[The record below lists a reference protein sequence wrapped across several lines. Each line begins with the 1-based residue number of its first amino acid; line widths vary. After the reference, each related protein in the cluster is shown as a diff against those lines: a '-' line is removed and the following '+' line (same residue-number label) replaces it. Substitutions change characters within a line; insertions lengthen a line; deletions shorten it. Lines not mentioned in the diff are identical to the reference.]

1 MLIAPISRDVLEILH
16 RLLEPTQAQWLLG
29 GSMGLMLRG
38 LPCIQQPRDI
48 DIYIDHKDSA
58 RVHEALHAFA
68 SHPPRFSETDMYEST
83 LCHYYVLGVQVEVV
97 CDFRVQTLSC
107 LYQVEVAVLATY
119 FQEFAKLDESVN
131 IPVIPLAHELLF
143 NLLRQRSDRY
153 VLIASWIELNP
164 KLHVPALTYLL
175 HIHTWSDEILQK
187 VNEYVNIAHR
197 G

>member
-1 MLIAPISRDVLEILH
+1 
-16 RLLEPTQAQWLLG
+16 
-29 GSMGLMLRG
+29 
-38 LPCIQQPRDI
+38 
-48 DIYIDHKDSA
+48 
-58 RVHEALHAFA
+58 
-68 SHPPRFSETDMYEST
+68 MYEST